1 MPAAQIS
8 AYKLIRN
15 LWPSKAIFEQLY
27 KNSPLLG
34 LMPKDSN
41 FGEKIR
47 YVSVGTGGP
56 QGLSAAF
63 ADAKAYK
70 TPSTAEEFQVQ
81 LSSYYGNFSIGGDL
95 WRRYEFTGNKAL
107 LVDPMVRDSKNL
119 LVEAKNDFSSFV
131 HGNGGGAIGRITSG
145 STVTTQTITLDK
157 GADIRRIRRGMTLQT
172 ASTDG
177 TSGSVN
183 VGTVKVASVGGTPSA
198 PTITV
203 EEASW
208 QAGIPSVA
216 TQNYIFRAGTFG
228 AVFKGIDAWCPSHS
242 GSPGTFL
249 GVNRNVDPDKLAG
262 MCLTATTSSPRQ
274 RIMDAAR
281 MLADGP
287 GADRPVYLMSTRNWV
302 NLYNELSGANA
313 LVMQKAPAARVGQIS
328 VGIDYDAIK
337 LVTPVGSVDIV
348 ADPWMPDDVERL
360 MDLSVWKLSSC
371 GELLHWDRGAT
382 PDSPMLEDAS
392 DSREVRLVG
401 DVATEC
407 WNPWANVRVAVT
419 A

>member
-1 MPAAQIS
+1 MPAAS
-8 AYKLIRN
+8 LGSYKLIRN
-15 LWPSKAIFEQLY
+15 LWPTKAIAELLY

-34 LMPKDSN
+34 LMPKDTN

-47 YVSVGTGGP
+47 YISVGTGGP

-63 ADAKAYK
+63 SDAKQYK
-70 TPSTAEEFQVQ
+70 TASTAEEFAVQ
-81 LSSYYGNFSIGGDL
+81 LRSYYGNFSIGGDI

-107 LVDPMVRDSKNL
+107 LVDPMVRDSKNIL
-119 LVEAKNDFSSFV
+119 TEAKNDFSSFL

-145 STVTTQTITLDK
+145 SSTSSATITLDA
-157 GADIRRIRRGMTLQT
+157 GADIRRIRRGMTIQT

-177 TSGSVN
+177 SSGTVN
-183 VGTVKVASVGGTPSA
+183 VGTGTVSAIGGTPSA
-198 PTITV
+198 PTVTIS
-203 EEASW
+203 EASW
-208 QAGIPSVA
+208 IAAMPGIGSQA
-216 TQNYIFRAGTFG
+216 YIFRAGTFG
-228 AVFKGIDAWCPSHS
+228 AVMYGVDAWCPSHT

-249 GVNRNVDPDKLAG
+249 GVTRNNDPDKLAG
-262 MCLTATTSSPRQ
+262 MCLSATTSSPRQ

-287 GADRPVYLMSTRNWV
+287 GADRPVYLQSTRNWV
-302 NLYNELSGANA
+302 NLYNELASANA
-313 LVMQKAPAARVGQIS
+313 LVQTKAPSAKIGSIS
-328 VGIDYDAIK
+328 TGVDYDAIK
-337 LVTPVGSVDIV
+337 LVTPVGSVEVV
-348 ADPWMPDDVERL
+348 ADPWMPDNVERL

-382 PDSPMLEDAS
+382 PDSPMLEDAQ